1 MFQNGPFRRPLQML
15 FYIRDEP
22 LDILEMFKKP
32 QEALLEVLQEEH
44 PKTQT
49 MQTTDCRPQTG
60 STEYLFSYSRFR
72 IYFFASGHKLVFSCT
87 A

>member
-1 MFQNGPFRRPLQML
+1 ML
-15 FYIRDEP
+15 FYIREER

-32 QEALLEVLQEEH
+32 QEALLEVLQAGH

-60 STEYLFSYSRFR
+60 QTEYLFSYSRFC
-72 IYFFASGHKLVFSCT
+72 IYVFGSGHKLVFNCI